1 MSEKKLTKGDRFN
14 MFMRTNLQQASFNYE
29 RMHALGMCFDMVP
42 AIKRLY
48 DTKEEQV
55 AALKRHLTFFNVTPA
70 AVGPVLGVTAA
81 MEEAKANGADID
93 EGTIGSIK
101 IGLMGPFC
109 GVGDPIFWGT
119 LRPIT
124 AAIGWCILSINR
136 KCIRTSI
143 ILLSIQHRTYGSTLL
158 WT

>member
-55 AALKRHLTFFNVTPA
+55 AALKTS
-70 AVGPVLGVTAA
+70 
-81 MEEAKANGADID
+81 DILQRN
-93 EGTIGSIK
+93 TSS
-101 IGLMGPFC
+101 C
-109 GVGDPIFWGT
+109 
-119 LRPIT
+119 
-124 AAIGWCILSINR
+124 
-136 KCIRTSI
+136 RTS
-143 ILLSIQHRTYGSTLL
+143 LRCNSSDGRSKSKWSRYR
-158 WT
+158 

>member
-70 AVGPVLGVTAA
+70 AVGPVLGVTGSDGRSKSKWSRYR
-81 MEEAKANGADID
+81 MKERSEVSRLVNG
-93 EGTIGSIK
+93 T
-101 IGLMGPFC
+101 FFV

-119 LRPIT
+119 LDRSQQRSVHP
-124 AAIGWCILSINR
+124 
-136 KCIRTSI
+136 
-143 ILLSIQHRTYGSTLL
+143 
-158 WT
+158 

>member
-70 AVGPVLGVTAA
+70 AVGPVLGVCLLYTSDAA
-81 MEEAKANGADID
+81 DD
-93 EGTIGSIK
+93 
-101 IGLMGPFC
+101 
-109 GVGDPIFWGT
+109 
-119 LRPIT
+119 
-124 AAIGWCILSINR
+124 
-136 KCIRTSI
+136 
-143 ILLSIQHRTYGSTLL
+143 
-158 WT
+158 

>member
-55 AALKRHLTFFNVTPA
+55 AALKRHLTFFNRSEERR
-70 AVGPVLGVTAA
+70 VGKECRSRWSPY
-81 MEEAKANGADID
+81 
-93 EGTIGSIK
+93 
-101 IGLMGPFC
+101 
-109 GVGDPIFWGT
+109 
-119 LRPIT
+119 
-124 AAIGWCILSINR
+124 
-136 KCIRTSI
+136 
-143 ILLSIQHRTYGSTLL
+143 H
-158 WT
+158 

>member
-1 MSEKKLTKGDRFN
+1 MI
-14 MFMRTNLQQASFNYE
+14 Q
-29 RMHALGMCFDMVP
+29 
-42 AIKRLY
+42 
-48 DTKEEQV
+48 KEEQV

-101 IGLMGPFC
+101 IGLMGPSVELVIQSS
-109 GVGDPIFWGT
+109 GNIKTDHSSD
-119 LRPIT
+119 R
-124 AAIGWCILSINR
+124 CILSINR